1 MGKSYYIFLL
11 IYCLCA
17 CQTSRKGGID
27 FSGEELF
34 LKKTDLVIKDTS
46 LLGNYEM
53 IPFELNKSCAI
64 KWIDKILLFED
75 KIGVVDLSSRVF
87 FVFDRQGNFLYEIN
101 HVGDGPGEYTQL
113 LDVCLDPVDS
123 CFVFLTSPYSILV
136 YSYADEFKYSIKLEE
151 AAHKIAAQRIT
162 VQGDYIYLLVPDR
175 AGYDRQE
182 YSMMALNRR
191 NGKKTYLLEQGIRP
205 VESLWTHGYSLVSGQ
220 DAVYYMQRY
229 THRIYKVKGEK
240 CTPFY
245 ELNLGKFELPD
256 HMLQEGLDKPR
267 FMNELSDRWSVFCLT
282 NFCELPRGFMLSS
295 NLPGLFYYDY
305 QKEEL
310 DHFDG
315 ILNEDYG
322 IELYSSTPV
331 EPVGKDVAFI
341 LNNLML
347 ANMKEHRRET
357 ETPALKALLDRLP
370 DDPNPVLF
378 LYSQKK

>member
-1 MGKSYYIFLL
+1 MRKSYYIFLL

-17 CQTSRKGGID
+17 CQTSRKGEIY

-53 IPFELNKSCAI
+53 IPFELNKFSGI
-64 KWIDKILLFED
+64 KTIDKILLFED
-75 KIGVVDLSSRVF
+75 KVGVVDLGLRAF

-123 CFVFLTSPYSILV
+123 CFVFLTFPKGILV
-136 YSYADEFKYSIKLEE
+136 YNYADEFKYSIKLEE

-205 VESLWTHGYSLVSGQ
+205 VESLWTHGYSLVPGR

-341 LNNLML
+341 LDNLML

>member
-17 CQTSRKGGID
+17 CQTSRKGGTD

-46 LLGNYEM
+46 LLGKYEM
-53 IPFELNKSCAI
+53 IPLELNKHSGI

-75 KIGVVDLSSRVF
+75 KVGVVDLGLRAF

-123 CFVFLTSPYSILV
+123 CFVFLTSPYNILV

-151 AAHKIAAQRIT
+151 AGHKIAAQRIA

-205 VESLWTHGYSLVSGQ
+205 VESLWTHGYSLVPGR

-282 NFCELPRGFMLSS
+282 NFCELPGGFMLSS

-331 EPVGKDVAFI
+331 EPVGENVAFV

-347 ANMKEHRRET
+347 ANMKEHRREN